1 VAEAP
6 GSSDAP
12 AGSAGPP
19 AVERVAPAAQS
30 AAAAPAAAEAPA
42 VQPAAAA
49 PAKAP
54 DDLSAGADAFVQ
66 ALAAA
71 AKPVADP
78 ARDPNVAIAFALG
91 WQIAELY
98 QPDVPGE
105 APAPT
110 ADDPPLPGLGTFSAE
125 ARALIGLDQVDVA
138 LHRLDETI
146 AKVKLVVPS
155 TAAAR
160 TARAQP
166 DPAFTTALVELHSSV
181 LSTLIAADFKVG
193 KGYELG
199 RTLADLCR
207 GPNDVPAVV
216 AAFQPLAIAGMR
228 ARLTD
233 LTSALP
239 PHAGHGVR
247 GSIDAWVAWAREDE
261 LPDARPDRPDT
272 QNERPG
278 TKDPAKVVD
287 LLRRQGERWRALLSG
302 EKRAT
307 DVLEFDHYLTAGESL
322 TRHVAALARKFLA
335 KAWLLVVVVVA
346 LLAGAI
352 AFVVTNPDSTAHVV
366 AGLGAVLAAVGLGWK
381 GVGGSL
387 GKALGQLEQPLWG
400 AELDA
405 AVTDAI
411 GLVPGS
417 AAGEA
422 FTPQARSAP

>member
-1 VAEAP
+1 MAEAP

-12 AGSAGPP
+12 PGS
-19 AVERVAPAAQS
+19 APAAERS
-30 AAAAPAAAEAPA
+30 EPAAKPAP
-42 VQPAAAA
+42 AA
-49 PAKAP
+49 PAKAS
-54 DDLSAGADAFVQ
+54 DDLSAGAGALVQ

-71 AKPVADP
+71 AKPPADP
-78 ARDPNVAIAFALG
+78 ARDPNVAVAFALG

-98 QPDVPGE
+98 RPDPPVE
-105 APAPT
+105 APAQA

-125 ARALIGLDQVDVA
+125 ARALIGLAQVDVA
-138 LHRLDETI
+138 LHRLDATI
-146 AKVKLVVPS
+146 TKVKLEVPT

-166 DPAFTTALVELHSSV
+166 DPAFSTALVELHSSL

-199 RTLADLCR
+199 RTVADLCR

-216 AAFQPLAIAGMR
+216 AAFQPLQIAGLR
-228 ARLTD
+228 ARLSD

-247 GSIDAWVAWAREDE
+247 GSIDAWVAWAQN
-261 LPDARPDRPDT
+261 RPRS
-272 QNERPG
+272 E
-278 TKDPAKVVD
+278 PANVVD

-307 DVLEFDHYLTAGESL
+307 DVLEFDHYLAAGEGL
-322 TRHVAALARKFLA
+322 TKHVGALVRKFLA

-346 LLAGAI
+346 LLAGAV

-366 AGLGAVLAAVGLGWK
+366 AGLGGLLAAVGLGWK
-381 GVGGSL
+381 GIGGSL

-405 AVTDAI
+405 AVADAI

-417 AAGEA
+417 AAAEA
-422 FTPQARSAP
+422 FTPQARSAPNA